1 MLIVSH
7 RTHPRRITD
16 SRLAV
21 FATSVIALVLAAATV
36 SPALADQKT
45 IENLPTPV
53 NDELYHPYDE
63 NRALLG
69 QKLFYDPLIS
79 GNRNIS
85 CATCHHPDFA
95 SADSLPLGIG
105 EGGTG
110 TGKNRTVGSGKDLI
124 RRRVPRN
131 SPALFNLGAVEFS
144 ALFHDGRLEIDKKDP
159 SGFDTPAD
167 EDTPT
172 GLMTI
177 LAAQA
182 LFPLTSEVEMA
193 GQGTENDIGQA
204 LEDIYG
210 NPWKDV
216 WAKVEQRL
224 RQSDAYLPLFQSA
237 FPEIQSDKDIT
248 IVHYANAVGDFVNA
262 EWRSSQSPF
271 DRYLA
276 GEQQA
281 LTEQQKIGL
290 DLFYGKANCASC
302 HSGPF
307 MTDQKFH
314 AIAMP
319 QIGPGRVARLEAIRH
334 DRGRAGATNLIE
346 DRYKFRTPSLRNV
359 AQTAPYG
366 HSGAFATLEGVV
378 RHHLDPV
385 ASFEG
390 FSLRSV
396 ALPQHPRLSNEDGF
410 IMQDRRERRRI
421 LAANVLKPVSLE
433 DEDVDA
439 LIAFLEALTDTGA
452 ASGRLGVPSSVPSG
466 LPID

>member
-1 MLIVSH
+1 MIVPHWYRS
-7 RTHPRRITD
+7 RRPNILQL
-16 SRLAV
+16 LAFTAFLV
-21 FATSVIALVLAAATV
+21 PLLLASVTATPVRAEQKPIA
-36 SPALADQKT
+36 
-45 IENLPTPV
+45 NLPTPIT
-53 NDELYHPYDE
+53 NELYHPYDE

-69 QKLFYDPLIS
+69 QKLFYDPLLS

-85 CATCHHPDFA
+85 CATCHHPDLA
-95 SADSLPLGIG
+95 SADGLPLGIG
-105 EGGTG
+105 EGGSG
-110 TGKNRTVGSGKDLI
+110 IGKNRTIGSGQDLI

-131 SPALFNLGAVEFS
+131 SPALFNLGAREFTS
-144 ALFHDGRLEIDKKDP
+144 LFHDGRVEIDEKDP
-159 SGFDTPAD
+159 SGFDSPAD

-177 LAAQA
+177 LATQA
-182 LFPLTSEVEMA
+182 LFPLTSDVEMA

-210 NPWKDV
+210 NPWKSV

-224 RQSDAYLPLFQSA
+224 RQSEPYLPLFQNA
-237 FPEIQSDKDIT
+237 YPEIRSAKDIT

-271 DRYLA
+271 DRYMA

-281 LTEQQKIGL
+281 LTEQQQIGL

-307 MTDQKFH
+307 LTDQKFH

-346 DRYKFRTPSLRNV
+346 DRYKFRTPSLRNI
-359 AQTAPYG
+359 ALTAPYG

-385 ASFEG
+385 SSFEQ

-396 ALPQHPRLSNEDGF
+396 ALPQHPRLSSEDGF

-421 LAANVLKPVSLE
+421 LAANVLKPVSLK
-433 DEDVDA
+433 DEEVDA
-439 LIAFLEALTDTGA
+439 LIAFLKALTDTSA
-452 ASGRLGVPSSVPSG
+452 VPGRLGIPDSVPSG